1 MVNNAINIHR
11 TDNHLSPQIIE
22 HTHTK
27 KGHMA
32 CGVGYSDPDLR
43 QAQTKVVRLI

>member
-11 TDNHLSPQIIE
+11 TNNHLSPQIIE

-27 KGHMA
+27 KKDIWH
-32 CGVGYSDPDLR
+32 VVLDI
-43 QAQTKVVRLI
+43 QIQTWVRHKQKWWG